1 MSVNFDGSKLIRML
15 KLSETGN
22 FGTPK
27 NNAYTWAPFLGAITN
42 SWQLNSHKDVK
53 NSYSQAGKELIT
65 IS

>member
-1 MSVNFDGSKLIRML
+1 ML

-27 NNAYTWAPFLGAITN
+27 NNAYIWAPFLGANTN
-42 SWQLNSHKDVK
+42 SWQLNCHKDVK